1 LVPKTQ
7 ADGRV
12 RVEVAFQ
19 GGQIVSGNVSG
30 EIADGLR
37 RALAGDELVY
47 DLETD
52 EGTYVVA
59 LRKVVYVRRTSRET
73 HIGFGSSS

>member
-1 LVPKTQ
+1 VAK
-7 ADGRV
+7 ASANNRV
-12 RVEVAFQ
+12 RLDIAFE
-19 GGQIVSGNVSG
+19 GGQIVGGNVSG

-37 RALAGDELVY
+37 AALAGDDVVY

-52 EGTYVVA
+52 DGNYIIA

-73 HIGFGSSS
+73 HIGFGASA

>member
-1 LVPKTQ
+1 MPRTP

-12 RVEVAFQ
+12 RLEIAFQ
-19 GGQIVSGNVSG
+19 GGQIVSGNVSADL
-30 EIADGLR
+30 ADGLR

-59 LRKVVYVRRTSRET
+59 LRRVVYVRRTSRET
-73 HIGFGSSS
+73 HIGFGAST

>member
-1 LVPKTQ
+1 MPKAQ

-12 RVEVAFQ
+12 RLEIAFQ
-19 GGQIVSGNVSG
+19 GGQIVSGNVSA
-30 EIADGLR
+30 EIADALR
-37 RALAGDELVY
+37 TALAGDELVY

-73 HIGFGSSS
+73 HIGFGATT